1 MGEKTADSNS
11 NIYQMGKFP
20 PTIMGGIMGGEK
32 NPNSNSIYIYQI
44 PFFPLVFG
52 WAQFYLIKYLI
63 N

>member
-20 PTIMGGIMGGEK
+20 PQSWVVSWVGKKTQIVIV
-32 NPNSNSIYIYQI
+32 YIYQI